1 MVCDVQA
8 PHCMTVSVV
17 IPTYNRAH
25 TVVDAV
31 VSVLSQTYED
41 LELVVVDDGSTDDTA
56 ERIAA
61 VRDPRLSYVRAGHAG
76 VSAARNLGVKHTHG
90 ELVAFLDSDDLWRR
104 EKLAHE
110 VAFLRAR
117 PDVDLVFSDLEKRHG
132 DRVYPSFMRETG
144 VFSR

>member
-76 VSAARNLGVKHTHG
+76 VRERRGALRSGAR
-90 ELVAFLDSDDLWRR
+90 A
-104 EKLAHE
+104 
-110 VAFLRAR
+110 
-117 PDVDLVFSDLEKRHG
+117 
-132 DRVYPSFMRETG
+132 
-144 VFSR
+144 